1 VISFDKS
8 GSGRGGGGHVLQE
21 PVASQA
27 SDNPL
32 LQYNKTYGGGPAKKD
47 R

>member
-8 GSGRGGGGHVLQE
+8 GSGGGNGHVLQE